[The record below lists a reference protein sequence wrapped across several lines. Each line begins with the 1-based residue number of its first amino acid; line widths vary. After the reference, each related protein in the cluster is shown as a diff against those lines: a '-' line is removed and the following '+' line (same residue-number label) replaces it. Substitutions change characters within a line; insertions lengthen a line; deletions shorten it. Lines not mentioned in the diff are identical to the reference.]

1 MAREHAETVVA
12 VPAGERALIA
22 WGFPIAGMAVG
33 WLLKAAAGWIAGLSW
48 APLQGPFKL
57 IAQIPEPW
65 ATVGALALGLVAGL
79 LLVLTAIGER
89 LTVTVRDDAAVLARV
104 DGPSHTVGRSVV
116 AAVFVDGKQLVLQ
129 GADGWEHARES
140 SDLRSA
146 ELRAAFTAHGYPWRD
161 DGDPHRHLF
170 RLWVPDLP
178 GLPEGA
184 NALLAARAK
193 ALSKRAEAE
202 SAVLREELRR
212 LGVLVR
218 EEQRRQYW
226 RLAAPPAV
234 GDHAA

>member
-1 MAREHAETVVA
+1 MAHEDAQTVVA

-22 WGFPIAGMAVG
+22 WGFPIAGMALG

-48 APLQGPFKL
+48 APFQGPFKL

-89 LTVTVRDDAAVLARV
+89 LTVTVRDDAAMLTRV
-104 DGPSHTVGRSVV
+104 DGPSRTVARADV
-116 AAVFVDGKQLVLQ
+116 AAVFTDGKQLVLQ
-129 GADGWEHARES
+129 GVDGWEHVRES
-140 SDLRSA
+140 SDLRPA

-161 DGDPHRHLF
+161 DGDPHRDLF

-178 GLPEGA
+178 GLPDGA

-193 ALSKRAEAE
+193 ALSQREETE

-212 LGVLVR
+212 LGVLLR
-218 EEQRRQYW
+218 EEKRRQYW
-226 RLAAPPAV
+226 RLATPPAKDDRAV
-234 GDHAA
+234 

>member
-1 MAREHAETVVA
+1 MAHGDVETVVA

-22 WGFPIAGMAVG
+22 WGFPIAGMALG
-33 WLLKAAAGWIAGLSW
+33 WLVKAVAGWIAGLSW
-48 APLQGPFKL
+48 APFQGPFKL
-57 IAQIPEPW
+57 IAEIPEPW
-65 ATVGALALGLVAGL
+65 ATVGALVLGLVAGL

-104 DGPSHTVGRSVV
+104 DGPSRTVARADV
-116 AAVFVDGKQLVLQ
+116 AAVFTDGKQLVLQ
-129 GADGWEHARES
+129 GADGWEHARET
-140 SDLRSA
+140 SDLRTD

-161 DGDPHRHLF
+161 DGDPHRELF

-193 ALSKRAEAE
+193 AVSKREEAE

-218 EEQRRQYW
+218 EEKRRQYW
-226 RLAAPPAV
+226 RLATPPAA
-234 GDHAA
+234 GDHVD

>member
-1 MAREHAETVVA
+1 MANGDAQTVVA

-22 WGFPIAGMAVG
+22 WGFPIAGMALG
-33 WLLKAAAGWIAGLSW
+33 WLLKAAAGWIAGLAW
-48 APLQGPFKL
+48 APLQGSFKL

-65 ATVGALALGLVAGL
+65 ATAGALGLGLVAGL

-104 DGPSHTVGRSVV
+104 DGPSHTVARAGV

-129 GADGWEHARES
+129 GADGWEHAREG
-140 SDLRSA
+140 SDLRPA

-161 DGDPHRHLF
+161 EGDPHRGLF

-193 ALSKRAEAE
+193 ALSKRESAE

-226 RLAAPPAV
+226 RLAAPPAAEDPV
-234 GDHAA
+234 A